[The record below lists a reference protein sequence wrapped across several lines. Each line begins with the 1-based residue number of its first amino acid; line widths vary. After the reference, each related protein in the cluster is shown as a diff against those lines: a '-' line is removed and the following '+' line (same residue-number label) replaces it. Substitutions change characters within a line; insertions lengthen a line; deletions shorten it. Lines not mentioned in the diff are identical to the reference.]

1 MCVWGV
7 VHVLDVRTSILHVVC
22 IIRPAAHQLL
32 HAPQDISVYTPTCTV
47 YPILDILWSLFYV
60 CGRNTNVLI
69 FTSTKS
75 VTMAFPSSCVLNY

>member
-47 YPILDILWSLFYV
+47 YPILDY
-60 CGRNTNVLI
+60 CGHY
-69 FTSTKS
+69 FMS
-75 VTMAFPSSCVLNY
+75 VVETPMY